1 MKRRDMEL
9 QVEQLNA
16 QVQALNKQV
25 ETYHAQEQAIVQAL
39 TQAQS
44 SASLRVAEAEAQ
56 AQKIIQDAEAK
67 KNLLASEADQMVQ
80 DATARAASIVEAAQA
95 ESARRLA
102 QTEASVQDFEVRLR
116 ALNTSLN
123 DAARQARIQAETF
136 AKSLDTLKDET
147 PEILAEGKGLCA
159 LINTQTG
166 KLPEEYK
173 NPQELMH
180 GIYQLQGREIPAET
194 VISAKEPAPEPQA
207 SEPQKPEPE
216 PPAPQ
221 QPDPVDEDDEERV
234 WTVDEVIGKGAA
246 DYPQSV
252 ADLSDEDVDLD
263 SLLDEIIKE

>member
-16 QVQALNKQV
+16 QIQALNKQV
-25 ETYHAQEQAIVQAL
+25 EAYHAQEQAIVQAL
-39 TQAQS
+39 TEAQS
-44 SASLRVAEAEAQ
+44 SASRRIADAEAQ
-56 AQKIIQDAEAK
+56 AQKIIRDAEAK
-67 KNLLASEADQMVQ
+67 KNLLASQADQLVQ

-95 ESARRLA
+95 ESTRRLA
-102 QTEASVQDFEVRLR
+102 QTEASVQDFEARLR
-116 ALNTSLN
+116 ALNASLH

-136 AKSLDTLKDET
+136 AKSLDALRDET
-147 PEILAEGKGLCA
+147 PEILAEGKGLSA
-159 LINTQTG
+159 LISTQAG

-194 VISAKEPAPEPQA
+194 AKAKEEPAPEPQ
-207 SEPQKPEPE
+207 KPEPQ

-221 QPDPVDEDDEERV
+221 QPAPVDEDDEERV
-234 WTVDEVIGKGAA
+234 WTVDEVIGKGAKA
-246 DYPQSV
+246 YPQAA

-263 SLLDEIIKE
+263 SLLDEIIRE